1 MALPQG
7 NSILIVDDNEN
18 NLHVLSNTLELQGYQ
33 VRCAKSGRMAL
44 LAINRFQVDLIL
56 LDIRMPGMDGYSVCE
71 SLKADPQT
79 TEIPVIFLSALDDPL
94 DKVKAFEVGGVD
106 YVSKPFQMPEILAR
120 VETHLKISRLNRT
133 LVQKNARLE
142 QEIERRQ
149 QIEDQLHEALDNLKQ
164 TQAQVIAREKL
175 ASLGSLTSGIAHELR
190 NPLNFVTNYAEGSME
205 MLEEALQDLLLPANA
220 LSLESVDEVRT
231 LLVDVKENAN
241 LIHAHSK
248 RAERVINTM
257 LKQAR
262 SGDYEV
268 QSVNFNMVLMDAV
281 NLAYYS
287 KRAQDKDF
295 NIIIEA
301 DYDDAINQVEVIE
314 SSLSRAMVNII
325 DNALYAMDLKKGN
338 TPDFKPKLTLRS
350 RSLGDTVE
358 VRVRDNGIGIHLDV
372 EDKIFTEFFTTKPPG
387 QGTGLGLSTAASIIV
402 GQHSGRITY
411 TTEPNT
417 FTEFI
422 ITLPRTHAKRDRR
435 EK

>member
-1 MALPQG
+1 M
-7 NSILIVDDNEN
+7 
-18 NLHVLSNTLELQGYQ
+18 
-33 VRCAKSGRMAL
+33 
-44 LAINRFQVDLIL
+44 
-56 LDIRMPGMDGYSVCE
+56 
-71 SLKADPQT
+71 
-79 TEIPVIFLSALDDPL
+79 IFLSALDDPL